1 MFLAA
6 MSTDNAFNSLK
17 IFLFSSA
24 FSTNGAIVIKP
35 LTLKCGSF
43 ATSRTSFSTSS
54 VLRPNFDSSHATLT
68 SIRISETRF
77 FFSLSFSIAS
87 AFVCASRIIA
97 SALLLAASCVSVDV
111 FSARTRAFCKVVS
124 ICL

>member
-68 SIRISETRF
+68 SIRISEMRF

-87 AFVCASRIIA
+87 ARCSESTECMRVARPTTYFTLFV
-97 SALLLAASCVSVDV
+97 
-111 FSARTRAFCKVVS
+111 
-124 ICL
+124 